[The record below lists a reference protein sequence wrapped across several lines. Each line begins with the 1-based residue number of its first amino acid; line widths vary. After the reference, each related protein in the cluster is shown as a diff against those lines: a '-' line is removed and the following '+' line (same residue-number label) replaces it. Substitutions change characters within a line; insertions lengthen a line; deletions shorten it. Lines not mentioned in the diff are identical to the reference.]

1 MRYFF
6 LFIFLLFI
14 FSCKHKENVEN
25 VQASQ
30 TFSSNF
36 KDQISNADAD
46 ESIDIILIGDWGKS
60 STALPL
66 ISEQMG
72 FVANYLAVDFI
83 CTLGDNFYESGVSSV
98 DDPVW
103 NVYHDNFNQAS
114 LQIPWYVS
122 LGNHD
127 HYGNVQA
134 QVDFTEL
141 DSRWYL
147 PTQFY
152 AEHFPIPGGSDSL
165 GLLAIDSHILKDD
178 PQEMGQI
185 DFIDDF
191 LENDQSKWKII
202 IGHHPLYSYGH
213 HGENASLKGTLEN
226 RLYENEIDMYV
237 SGHDH
242 DMQHIKTN
250 GYTHFFIS
258 GSAAK
263 LRPTNTGEHSL
274 YSNSEYGFM
283 LIRLS
288 NSVLKSYFIDI
299 NGDVVYSYQIE
310 K

>member
-114 LQIPWYVS
+114 NPMVC
-122 LGNHD
+122 
-127 HYGNVQA
+127 
-134 QVDFTEL
+134 
-141 DSRWYL
+141 
-147 PTQFY
+147 
-152 AEHFPIPGGSDSL
+152 
-165 GLLAIDSHILKDD
+165 
-178 PQEMGQI
+178 
-185 DFIDDF
+185 
-191 LENDQSKWKII
+191 II
-202 IGHHPLYSYGH
+202 
-213 HGENASLKGTLEN
+213 
-226 RLYENEIDMYV
+226 R
-237 SGHDH
+237 
-242 DMQHIKTN
+242 
-250 GYTHFFIS
+250 
-258 GSAAK
+258 
-263 LRPTNTGEHSL
+263 
-274 YSNSEYGFM
+274 
-283 LIRLS
+283 
-288 NSVLKSYFIDI
+288 
-299 NGDVVYSYQIE
+299 
-310 K
+310 